1 MQGLNVN
8 KELFLQDVAFALPE
22 VEMARA
28 VWEGA
33 AVNCVNPQRRVTKFR
48 SIVEKVPFVDIDLLN
63 LKSDSFGLGL
73 GKFLGCV
80 CKNLREEM
88 RIWP

>member
-1 MQGLNVN
+1 M
-8 KELFLQDVAFALPE
+8 AFTLPE
-22 VEMARA
+22 VETARA

-48 SIVEKVPFVDIDLLN
+48 SIVEKVPFVDIDLLH
-63 LKSDSFGLGL
+63 LKSVFLGLGL

-80 CKNLREEM
+80 CKNLREK
-88 RIWP
+88 